1 MKFKIITMILVITF
15 TKISFRKSKSI
26 IKYISNISIKPENKR
41 QDKKDTNS
49 FKRKKISV
57 FSLLNTKNLFV
68 IYENKTAIDQARE
81 FDTKKV
87 KLIILVKNR

>member
-1 MKFKIITMILVITF
+1 MPIF
-15 TKISFRKSKSI
+15 TKISFKENKLI

-49 FKRKKISV
+49 FNRNKNSV

-68 IYENKTAIDQARE
+68 IYENKTAIDQDRE
-81 FDTKKV
+81 FDNKKV